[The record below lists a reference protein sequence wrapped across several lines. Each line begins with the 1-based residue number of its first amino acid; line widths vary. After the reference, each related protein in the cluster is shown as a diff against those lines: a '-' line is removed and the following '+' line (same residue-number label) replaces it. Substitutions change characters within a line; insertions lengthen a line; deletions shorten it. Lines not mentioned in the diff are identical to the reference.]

1 MLRAKSTFD
10 ASYNR
15 VLNIHE
21 LYKHLVSSLHFRHEN
36 VSDLLRSEIVYIIS
50 AFDKFIHDVVRIGML
65 ETFNLQ
71 RTSTAS
77 YNNFPISLLQ
87 MQSIISPALS
97 INPYNIFENI
107 IIDSHKHLSFQDPD
121 KITQILSL
129 IWNETHKWQKISAI
143 LFIDERVLKIE
154 LRNIVIR
161 RNQIVHEGDIDMFT
175 SQIQDIRENDVY
187 NSVEFIKKLTDAIYA
202 LIGIP

>member
-1 MLRAKSTFD
+1 
-10 ASYNR
+10 
-15 VLNIHE
+15 
-21 LYKHLVSSLHFRHEN
+21 
-36 VSDLLRSEIVYIIS
+36 
-50 AFDKFIHDVVRIGML
+50 ML

-87 MQSIISPALS
+87 MQSIISPALN

-107 IIDSHKHLSFQDPD
+107 IIDNHKHLSFQDPD

-129 IWNETHKWQKISAI
+129 IWNETHKWQKISTI

-202 LIGIP
+202 LISIP